1 MTTTEELYELADRLR
16 GMMAGERR
24 YADKLVTENGSTEAR
39 REAKSIR
46 IKASLQLGRLD
57 RLLAWV
63 EEERAKVA
71 S

>member
-1 MTTTEELYELADRLR
+1 MTPTEELYELADELR

-24 YADKLVTENGSTEAR
+24 YADKLVAEDGSAEAR
-39 REAKSIR
+39 RKAKSIR

-63 EEERAKVA
+63 EAERAKVA